1 MKYFDLLS
9 VGLIGLA
16 RHTHYKD
23 IPVLVASGFMGLI
36 IELNLMAI
44 IGLTSW
50 RPILTKFSILI
61 PFVALLTFLNYK
73 YYNKH
78 KDYLDKL
85 EAEQKEINGPNT
97 SSGQLA
103 AMFVILESALIIPF
117 SMLYTDFN

>member
-1 MKYFDLLS
+1 MKYFDLLF

-16 RHTHYKD
+16 RHTYYKD

-50 RPILTKFSILI
+50 RPILTKFLILI

-73 YYNKH
+73 
-78 KDYLDKL
+78 
-85 EAEQKEINGPNT
+85 
-97 SSGQLA
+97 
-103 AMFVILESALIIPF
+103 
-117 SMLYTDFN
+117 